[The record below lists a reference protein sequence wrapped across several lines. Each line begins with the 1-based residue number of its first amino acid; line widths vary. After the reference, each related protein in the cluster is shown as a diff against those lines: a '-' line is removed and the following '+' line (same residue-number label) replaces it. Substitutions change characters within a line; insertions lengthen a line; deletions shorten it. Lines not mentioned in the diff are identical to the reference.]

1 MHARVFSRKDPLPYI
16 CAGLFSC
23 CLSHSLTAVHVW
35 HTGKRKSPT
44 TLTDEATGEVLW
56 DRAKHTIFANPWA
69 RTHFE
74 VAKKGNTVTV
84 LDKNSGALVSE
95 CVAQKCTQGDAFLMQ
110 SVLLDSVSNVT
121 RLNLSEVLNGDLEIV
136 QVVRAFGESV
146 ADRAGGQ
153 GNGQLSGVVGDI
165 LLVLGH
171 GSQGWNFGKRVMDH
185 QGQSLWHQGDEVGSG
200 WGDEGWFPATFALP
214 VQVLSKQCPARC
226 LMSTLLSLNI
236 FTVGIFEIRNWQ
248 LGGESWCAWSRPIST
263 AVCLSSMSWRERFSL
278 LEFQIGLTYDGIE
291 SKSSS
296 KTRG

>member
-1 MHARVFSRKDPLPYI
+1 MHPRVFSRKDPLPYI

-153 GNGQLSGVVGDI
+153 GNGQLSGVVGEPD
-165 LLVLGH
+165 
-171 GSQGWNFGKRVMDH
+171 SDSYKP
-185 QGQSLWHQGDEVGSG
+185 E
-200 WGDEGWFPATFALP
+200 E
-214 VQVLSKQCPARC
+214 
-226 LMSTLLSLNI
+226 
-236 FTVGIFEIRNWQ
+236 
-248 LGGESWCAWSRPIST
+248 GESEEMI
-263 AVCLSSMSWRERFSL
+263 
-278 LEFQIGLTYDGIE
+278 
-291 SKSSS
+291 
-296 KTRG
+296 

>member
-214 VQVLSKQCPARC
+214 VQVLSKLCLARC
-226 LMSTLLSLNI
+226 LMSTLMSLNN
-236 FTVGIFEIRNWQ
+236 FTVRTLKSGVGNVEGKAGAHGAARYERLCHSRRC
-248 LGGESWCAWSRPIST
+248 LGGHRALCWSSQS
-263 AVCLSSMSWRERFSL
+263 V
-278 LEFQIGLTYDGIE
+278 
-291 SKSSS
+291 
-296 KTRG
+296 